1 MIIYFHFAGFAPHI
15 EVLSSTFASDWHSMM
30 SDTSSADVRF
40 LFLDG
45 QALEAH
51 KTVLAA
57 SSSIFKN
64 IFLGRMAPNNESY
77 SCIFEDI
84 SWICNKES
92 ECPNLDHVEGQC
104 QNEGKTVIR
113 LHESISKGVF
123 MEVLTFLYTGSPDI
137 SEDEDQNFV
146 KEIQAV
152 AEKFQLAWLSD
163 ICTNLLKGDSFLN
176 PSIGTWLNDNT
187 GQVAKK
193 LFLNKP
199 LLADIKFRVEGTI
212 VYGHKLILKAR
223 SQVMAAMLGGSFR
236 ESDLDTEV
244 RLVYLVL
251 ENQIIIRACLL
262 KAREEN
268 EIPFLVS
275 NCITLFHL
283 DFENSKGHK

>member
-1 MIIYFHFAGFAPHI
+1 
-15 EVLSSTFASDWHSMM
+15 M

-40 LFLDG
+40 LFSDG
-45 QALEAH
+45 QSVEAH
-51 KTVLAA
+51 KTVLVA

-77 SCIFEDI
+77 SCIFEDV
-84 SWICNKES
+84 SWICNNES
-92 ECPNLDHVEGQC
+92 ECPNLVHVKEKC
-104 QNEGKTVIR
+104 HSSEGKTVIR

-152 AEKFQLAWLSD
+152 AEKFQLAWLLD

-187 GQVAKK
+187 GEAAKK

-199 LLADIKFRVEGTI
+199 LLADVKFRVEGTI

-244 RLVYLVL
+244 RMG
-251 ENQIIIRACLL
+251 
-262 KAREEN
+262 
-268 EIPFLVS
+268 FLVS
-275 NCITLFHL
+275 SQLIIKTYLHQVR
-283 DFENSKGHK
+283 

>member
-1 MIIYFHFAGFAPHI
+1 
-15 EVLSSTFASDWHSMM
+15 M

-40 LFLDG
+40 LFSDG
-45 QALEAH
+45 QTVEAH
-51 KTVLAA
+51 KIVLAA

-64 IFLGRMAPNNESY
+64 IFLGRTAPNSESY
-77 SCIFEDI
+77 RCIFDDI

-92 ECPNLDHVEGQC
+92 ECPNEVHVEGQY

-113 LHESISKGVF
+113 LHDSISKGVF
-123 MEVLTFLYTGSPDI
+123 MEVLTFLYTGLPDI
-137 SEDEDQNFV
+137 SEDEDQVFV

-163 ICTNLLKGDSFLN
+163 ICTNILKGDSFLN

-187 GQVAKK
+187 GQAAKK

-199 LLADIKFRVEGTI
+199 LLADVKFCVEGTI

-244 RLVYLVL
+244 RLK
-251 ENQIIIRACLL
+251 IISEYPSLKQEIKIR
-262 KAREEN
+262 
-268 EIPFLVS
+268 IPFLVFKLYS
-275 NCITLFHL
+275 RSFIKFKQ
-283 DFENSKGHK
+283 SRMK

>member
-1 MIIYFHFAGFAPHI
+1 MMVFSFQLAGFAPRI

-40 LFLDG
+40 LFSDG
-45 QALEAH
+45 QTVEAH

-64 IFLGRMAPNNESY
+64 IFLGRMALNNESH

-92 ECPNLDHVEGQC
+92 ECPNMHVVHIEEKC
-104 QNEGKTVIR
+104 QSEGKTVIR
-113 LHESISKGVF
+113 LHESISRGVF
-123 MEVLTFLYTGSPDI
+123 MEVLTFLYTGLPDI

-146 KEIQAV
+146 KEIQAL

-163 ICTNLLKGDSFLN
+163 ICTNLLKGDSYLN

-187 GQVAKK
+187 GQAAKK

-199 LLADIKFRVEGTI
+199 FLADVKFRVEGTI
-212 VYGHKLILKAR
+212 VYGHKLLLKAR

-244 RLVYLVL
+244 RLG
-251 ENQIIIRACLL
+251 
-262 KAREEN
+262 
-268 EIPFLVS
+268 FLIS
-275 NCITLFHL
+275 SHNNYH
-283 DFENSKGHK
+283 

>member
-1 MIIYFHFAGFAPHI
+1 
-15 EVLSSTFASDWHSMM
+15 M

-40 LFLDG
+40 LFSDG
-45 QALEAH
+45 QSVEAH
-51 KTVLAA
+51 KIVLAA

-64 IFLGRMAPNNESY
+64 IFLGKTAPNSESY
-77 SCIFEDI
+77 HCIFEDI
-84 SWICNKES
+84 SWICNEES
-92 ECPNLDHVEGQC
+92 EYPNEVHVEGQC

-123 MEVLTFLYTGSPDI
+123 MEVLTFLYTGLPDI
-137 SEDEDQNFV
+137 SEDEDQVFV

-163 ICTNLLKGDSFLN
+163 ICTNILKGDSFLN

-187 GQVAKK
+187 GQAAKK

-199 LLADIKFRVEGTI
+199 LLADVKFCVESTI

-244 RLVYLVL
+244 RLK
-251 ENQIIIRACLL
+251 IIIRACLL
-262 KAREEN
+262 KATDEN
-268 EIPFLVS
+268 QSEYHSLFL
-275 NCITLFHL
+275 NCIHIV
-283 DFENSKGHK
+283 S

>member
-1 MIIYFHFAGFAPHI
+1 
-15 EVLSSTFASDWHSMM
+15 MM

-40 LFLDG
+40 LFSDG
-45 QALEAH
+45 QSLEAH

-77 SCIFEDI
+77 SCIFEDV

-92 ECPNLDHVEGQC
+92 ECPNLVHVQEQC
-104 QNEGKTVIR
+104 QNEGRTVIR

-137 SEDEDQNFV
+137 SEDEDHNFV
-146 KEIQAV
+146 KEIQVV
-152 AEKFQLAWLSD
+152 AEKFQLTWLSD

-187 GQVAKK
+187 GQEAKN

-199 LLADIKFRVEGTI
+199 LLADVKFRVEGTI

-223 SQVMAAMLGGSFR
+223 SQVMAAMFGGSFR

-244 RLVYLVL
+244 RLAFLA
-251 ENQIIIRACLL
+251 QIKIIIRMCLF
-262 KAREEN
+262 KASEEN
-268 EIPFLVS
+268 
-275 NCITLFHL
+275 
-283 DFENSKGHK
+283 